1 MRILITGGVGFIGS
15 NLTEFLLKKGHEII
29 LVDDLSTGKIENI
42 NHLLDRLQFVE
53 QKVELLDLSS
63 FENVD
68 AVIHLA
74 AQVSVPFSIS
84 EFKQSSSTNILA
96 SINVVD
102 FCSKHN
108 IPLIYASS
116 SAVYGEMEQGN
127 DNQSNVDLLSPYAVD
142 KYVLELYTKVSK
154 ELYQLSSIGLRFF
167 NVYGPKQD
175 PTSSYSGVI
184 SIFVDRL
191 IKELPIHIN
200 GGHQTR
206 DFIYVH
212 DVVRCIHNSLEVV
225 VSSCMCERI
234 NVLTGT
240 VTSIDTL
247 ADILSDYIGSPV
259 KKIYKP
265 MEPGDPEKSNGTTEK
280 MTEILNIKPDSMVA
294 ITDGLKRTIDFLN

>member
-1 MRILITGGVGFIGS
+1 IGS

-184 SIFVDRL
+184 SIFV
-191 IKELPIHIN
+191 
-200 GGHQTR
+200 
-206 DFIYVH
+206 
-212 DVVRCIHNSLEVV
+212 
-225 VSSCMCERI
+225 
-234 NVLTGT
+234 
-240 VTSIDTL
+240 
-247 ADILSDYIGSPV
+247 
-259 KKIYKP
+259 
-265 MEPGDPEKSNGTTEK
+265 
-280 MTEILNIKPDSMVA
+280 
-294 ITDGLKRTIDFLN
+294 